1 MICDATL
8 IFQLS
13 TARSALP
20 VQGAS
25 VLVTDPITGRNTR
38 LTTDQ
43 SGRTHVL
50 CVTAPPLSWS
60 QSPGNDG
67 RPYSIYHADIRAEGY
82 VPMRLTGIQ
91 VFAGQQSLQM
101 VEMVPCE
108 GGKSMTNTPE
118 ETIGEPEDPLES
130 GQPGRF
136 AQSPQEDDQP
146 PGSLQGAEPGRRPG
160 GEAADTGKA
169 RVPAVP
175 AGGLRP
181 EPAPAANLP
190 EAEPSTADLAALPDA
205 RELALPRAIPVLAAA
220 GEDDESDNDDELTAP
235 PVTRNLAEE
244 SGNTRA
250 AEALTG
256 PRAASQVYV
265 PEYITVHLGAPNDT
279 SARNVTVSFRDYIKN
294 VASSEIYPTWPEA
307 ALRANILAQIT
318 FAQNRIFTEWY
329 PSRGYNFNITNNTAY
344 DQYFVYGRNIFT
356 NISRLV
362 DELFDQ
368 YISRRGAV
376 NPIFAQYCNGTTVT
390 CGGLSQWGTVALAN
404 NGYTPLG
411 ILRYYYGDDIVID
424 TATVQRRITSSYPG
438 SPLTV
443 GSRGEDVRTIRT
455 WLNRI
460 RRNYPAIPAISTT
473 SGDTYNAEMQ
483 RSVQAFQRIFNL
495 TPDGIVGPA
504 TWNKIA
510 YIYVAVMRLAELGGE
525 DIPLPAERP
534 SGTLRRGSSGETV
547 RLAQYF
553 LRVIALYDDEIP
565 PITIDGSYGPA
576 TENAVRAFQKMQ
588 GLTVDGIIG
597 PATWNALY
605 ERFLGITQTTGLAV
619 TYPGTPLRSG
629 SRGDNVRVVQEYLNT
644 LARAYPLPRVTVD
657 GIYGPATENAVQ
669 AFQRLFGLTADG
681 IVGPRT
687 WERLVGTRLLL
698 R

>member
-1 MICDATL
+1 MLCDATL
-8 IFQLS
+8 VFQLS

-20 VQGAS
+20 VQGAA
-25 VLVTDPITGRNTR
+25 VLVTDPVTGRNTR

-43 SGRTHVL
+43 SGRTRVL
-50 CVTAPPLSWS
+50 CVTAPPLAWS
-60 QSPGNDG
+60 QTPNNDG

-82 VPMRLTGIQ
+82 VPVRLTGIQ
-91 VFAGQQSLQM
+91 VFFGQQSLQT
-101 VEMVPCE
+101 VEMIPYEE
-108 GGKSMTNTPE
+108 GGNTANTPG

-130 GQPGRF
+130 DQAARF
-136 AQSPQEDDQP
+136 SEAPTEDAQP
-146 PGSLQGAEPGRRPG
+146 PGIPDERELSLPEEP
-160 GEAADTGKA
+160 AA
-169 RVPAVP
+169 VPVLAPVAGLAVTEDVPPDSDRADSEPDAVP
-175 AGGLRP
+175 AASLS
-181 EPAPAANLP
+181 AP
-190 EAEPSTADLAALPDA
+190 
-205 RELALPRAIPVLAAA
+205 V
-220 GEDDESDNDDELTAP
+220 
-235 PVTRNLAEE
+235 VTRDLAEE
-244 SGNTRA
+244 NAAARA
-250 AEALTG
+250 TAEVLTG

-265 PEYITVHLGAPNDT
+265 PEYITVHLGAPNNT

-329 PSRGYNFNITNNTAY
+329 PSQGYNFNITNNTAY

-368 YISRRGAV
+368 YIRRRGAV
-376 NPIFAQYCNGTTVT
+376 NPIFSQYCNGTTVT
-390 CGGLSQWGTVALAN
+390 CAGLSQWGTVSLAN

-438 SPLTV
+438 SPLTI
-443 GSRGEDVRTIRT
+443 GSRGEGVRTVRT

-473 SGDTYNAEMQ
+473 GGDTYNAEMQ

-525 DIPLPAERP
+525 DIPLPSQRP
-534 SGTLRRGSSGETV
+534 GGTLRRGSSGETV

-565 PITIDGSYGPA
+565 PITIDGVYGAA

-588 GLTVDGIIG
+588 GITVDGIIG
-597 PATWNALY
+597 TATWNALY
-605 ERFLGITQTTGLAV
+605 ERFLGINQTTGLAV
-619 TYPGTPLRSG
+619 TYPGTPLKNG

-644 LARAYPLPRVTVD
+644 LASAYPLPRVAVD
-657 GIYGPATENAVQ
+657 GIYGAATENAVT

>member
-1 MICDATL
+1 MLCDATL
-8 IFQLS
+8 VFQLS

-25 VLVTDPITGRNTR
+25 ILVTDPVGGRTTH

-43 SGRTHVL
+43 SGRTRVL
-50 CVTAPPLSWS
+50 CVTAPPLAWS
-60 QSPGNDG
+60 QTPGNDG
-67 RPYSIYHADIRAEGY
+67 RPYNIYHADIRAKGY
-82 VPMRLTGIQ
+82 VPVRLTGIQ
-91 VFAGQQSLQM
+91 VFFGQQSLQT
-101 VEMVPCE
+101 VEMIPKEE
-108 GGKSMTNTPE
+108 GAADPPE
-118 ETIGEPEDPLES
+118 IIGEPEDPLENDWAAA
-130 GQPGRF
+130 RF
-136 AQSPQEDDQP
+136 SHAPTEDTQP
-146 PGSLQGAEPGRRPG
+146 PGIPDEQELSITEEPVTVPVLTS
-160 GEAADTGKA
+160 AAGIAAAQDA
-169 RVPAVP
+169 PSEEDD
-175 AGGLRP
+175 P
-181 EPAPAANLP
+181 EPAGAVF
-190 EAEPSTADLAALPDA
+190 SM
-205 RELALPRAIPVLAAA
+205 
-220 GEDDESDNDDELTAP
+220 
-235 PVTRNLAEE
+235 PVTRDLAEE
-244 SGNTRA
+244 NAADRA
-250 AEALTG
+250 VEALTG

-265 PEYITVHLGAPNDT
+265 PKYITVHLGAPNNS

-329 PSRGYNFNITNNTAY
+329 PSQGYNFNITNNTAY

-657 GIYGPATENAVQ
+657 SIYGPATENAVQ

>member
-1 MICDATL
+1 MFCDATL

-25 VLVTDPITGRNTR
+25 VLVTDPITGRSTH

-43 SGRTHVL
+43 SGRTRVL

-82 VPMRLTGIQ
+82 VPVRLTGIQ

-108 GGKSMTNTPE
+108 EGESITNTPE
-118 ETIGEPEDPLES
+118 ETIGEPEDPLKSE
-130 GQPGRF
+130 
-136 AQSPQEDDQP
+136 
-146 PGSLQGAEPGRRPG
+146 
-160 GEAADTGKA
+160 
-169 RVPAVP
+169 
-175 AGGLRP
+175 RP
-181 EPAPAANLP
+181 EPALATNLP

-205 RELALPRAIPVLAAA
+205 QELALPRAVPVLAAS
-220 GEDDESDNDDELTAP
+220 GEDDGSDNDDLSAP
-235 PVTRNLAEE
+235 PATRSLAEE

-250 AEALTG
+250 AEVLTG

-362 DELFDQ
+362 DELFDR
-368 YISRRGAV
+368 YIRRRGAV

-390 CGGLSQWGTVALAN
+390 CGGLSQWGTVSLAN

-438 SPLTV
+438 SPLTI

-619 TYPGTPLRSG
+619 TYPGTPLKSG

>member
-25 VLVTDPITGRNTR
+25 VLVTDPTTGRNTR

-101 VEMVPCE
+101 VEMTPCE

-130 GQPGRF
+130 GQTGRF

-146 PGSLQGAEPGRRPG
+146 PGSLQG
-160 GEAADTGKA
+160 
-169 RVPAVP
+169 
-175 AGGLRP
+175 
-181 EPAPAANLP
+181 
-190 EAEPSTADLAALPDA
+190 
-205 RELALPRAIPVLAAA
+205 AAA

-244 SGNTRA
+244 SVNTRA
-250 AEALTG
+250 AEVLTG

-368 YISRRGAV
+368 YIRRRGAV

-390 CGGLSQWGTVALAN
+390 CGAFPSGA
-404 NGYTPLG
+404 PLPWP
-411 ILRYYYGDDIVID
+411 I
-424 TATVQRRITSSYPG
+424 TATRRWAFCVITTAMTSSLIPPRYSAASPRPIRGRRLPLAAAGRMSAPSAPG
-438 SPLTV
+438 STA
-443 GSRGEDVRTIRT
+443 SAAIIRPFPPSAP
-455 WLNRI
+455 
-460 RRNYPAIPAISTT
+460 PAIPTMPKCSA
-473 SGDTYNAEMQ
+473 
-483 RSVQAFQRIFNL
+483 RC
-495 TPDGIVGPA
+495 
-504 TWNKIA
+504 
-510 YIYVAVMRLAELGGE
+510 
-525 DIPLPAERP
+525 RP
-534 SGTLRRGSSGETV
+534 SSASS
-547 RLAQYF
+547 
-553 LRVIALYDDEIP
+553 I
-565 PITIDGSYGPA
+565 
-576 TENAVRAFQKMQ
+576 
-588 GLTVDGIIG
+588 
-597 PATWNALY
+597 
-605 ERFLGITQTTGLAV
+605 
-619 TYPGTPLRSG
+619 
-629 SRGDNVRVVQEYLNT
+629 
-644 LARAYPLPRVTVD
+644 
-657 GIYGPATENAVQ
+657 
-669 AFQRLFGLTADG
+669 
-681 IVGPRT
+681 
-687 WERLVGTRLLL
+687 
-698 R
+698 